1 LFISLLGLGK
11 EVTGLI
17 LAGCLGDAPGQN
29 KVPVTILPPEVA
41 HSCGFNSLTFPVDQ
55 SSE

>member
-11 EVTGLI
+11 RVTGLI

-29 KVPVTILPPEVA
+29 KAPVTILPPEVA
-41 HSCGFNSLTFPVDQ
+41 HSCGFNPLTFPVDQ